1 MAAALFW
8 TVAGTMDGDASARTL
23 APGRRIMTVEIG
35 QEAPGFS
42 LYDQDLNERS
52 LAEFRGKNVVL
63 AFYPG
68 AFTGVCTTEM
78 CVLRDQAAECNSLNA
93 QVLGISVD
101 PPFAHKAW
109 ADANDLNFPALG
121 DFNREA
127 VNRYDGAF
135 PDLGGLQGYVAANR
149 AEFMVDKDGVVR
161 YRWVAPSPADEPDY
175 EEVRRALGQLSA

>member
-1 MAAALFW
+1 MAAARFW
-8 TVAGTMDGDASARTL
+8 AAAGTLVGDASAKTL
-23 APGRRIMTVEIG
+23 APGRLIMAVEIG

-52 LAEFRGKNVVL
+52 LAEFRGKSVVL

-78 CVLRDQAAECNSLNA
+78 CVLRDQAAEFNSLNA

-101 PPFAHKAW
+101 PPFAQKAW
-109 ADANDLNFPALG
+109 SLANDLNFPVLS
-121 DFNREA
+121 DFNR
-127 VNRYDGAF
+127 VVVHRYDVAF

-149 AEFMVDKDGVVR
+149 AVFIVDKDGVVR
-161 YRWVAPSPADEPDY
+161 YRWLAPSPADEPDY